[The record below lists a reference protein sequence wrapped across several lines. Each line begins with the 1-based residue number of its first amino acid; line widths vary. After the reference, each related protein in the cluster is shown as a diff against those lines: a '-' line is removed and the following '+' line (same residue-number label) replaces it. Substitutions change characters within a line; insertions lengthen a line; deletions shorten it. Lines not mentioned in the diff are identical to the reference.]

1 MSPGEATINN
11 DDVLGLILE
20 ESGPGVSQAAALSE
34 LFLRDPLTLTI
45 PDWITDRIDRRNR
58 VIFLANNL
66 QLNPGEASSAVVVRF
81 VDSNNQQVDVQADDV
96 RSVPGF
102 DFTQVMVKLPGNLA
116 GGTCTVTIRAHGRVS
131 NIGTIR
137 IAP

>member
-1 MSPGEATINN
+1 
-11 DDVLGLILE
+11 LGLILE
-20 ESGPGVSQAAALSE
+20 ESGPGVSQAVVLSE

-45 PDWITDRIDRRNR
+45 PDFITDRVDRRNR
-58 VIFLANNL
+58 VIFLATNL

-81 VDSNNQQVDVQADDV
+81 IGSNNQQFDVPADDV

-102 DFTQVMVKLPGNLA
+102 DFTQVMVKLPSNLVA
-116 GGTCTVTIRAHGRVS
+116 GTCTVTIRVHGRVS

>member
-1 MSPGEATINN
+1 MLE
-11 DDVLGLILE
+11 LILE
-20 ESGPGVSQAAALSE
+20 ESGPGVSQAVVLSE

-66 QLNPGEASSAVVVRF
+66 QLNPGETSSAVVVRF
-81 VDSNNQQVDVQADDV
+81 IGSNNQQFNVQADDV

-102 DFTQVMVKLPGNLA
+102 DFTQVMVKLPGTLPP
-116 GGTCTVTIRAHGRVS
+116 GTCTVTIRAHGRVS